1 MHILNMRIELVQRTK
16 NGWLWILFLRTA
28 RDDITEV
35 VKHMIPLLEF
45 IFNDH
50 GPLHSRS
57 GCVSENMIR
66 DIYTRSLPVILSSRR
81 TKSCSLFVNSTS
93 RSLQVCIEQQCS
105 SNFKI
110 CTKTHAPW
118 KTRKHHTEDIS
129 FKAHVILVPHEYG
142 NTKHWKYSIGTF
154 HSLLAQHS

>member
-81 TKSCSLFVNSTS
+81 TRSCSLFVNSTS
-93 RSLQVCIEQQCS
+93 RSLQVCIEQQCL
-105 SNFKI
+105 SNFQI
-110 CTKTHAPW
+110 CTKAHAPW
-118 KTRKHHTEDIS
+118 KTRKHHTKDIS